1 MVTLT
6 EFADLLGVRPSYVT
20 KLKQRGRLVFAPGGK
35 KVDVEASRAR
45 IKSTEPGAPQN
56 RASRRHWEAQR
67 NKAPEPPLPPSG
79 SPEAPPAEGDDDPA
93 PLNSRAY
100 WEQRD
105 AAARAKMR
113 EIELAKMKG
122 DLVAREDVD
131 FVLNDFGAVWRG
143 LLENLADRLAPQVF
157 PLTTLE
163 ETHTAIAEAAEEL
176 QREMAETMKR
186 RIEGMGQ

>member
-1 MVTLT
+1 MTLT

-45 IKSTEPGAPQN
+45 IKATEPGAPQN
-56 RASRRHWEAQR
+56 RAAKRHWEEQR
-67 NKAPEPPLPPSG
+67 NKAPDA
-79 SPEAPPAEGDDDPA
+79 PEAPAAPPPDGDDPA
-93 PLNSRAY
+93 HAGSRAY

-122 DLVAREDVD
+122 DLVAWEDVKFTLD
-131 FVLNDFGAVWRG
+131 DFGAVWRG
-143 LLENLADRLAPQVF
+143 LLENPPTAP
-157 PLTTLE
+157 L
-163 ETHTAIAEAAEEL
+163 
-176 QREMAETMKR
+176 R
-186 RIEGMGQ
+186 RCSRSPRWKKPTP